1 MRPRKLSGDTD
12 NVTFALP
19 KPEAEALRQVCQRL
33 GISQS
38 ELLRRLVRQAIKTP
52 KAPVDALTRL
62 ERIEEEARR
71 LREEL
76 TQPPAPS
83 A

>member
-33 GISQS
+33 GVSQS
-38 ELLRRLVRQAIKTP
+38 ELLRRLVRQVIKTP

-76 TQPPAPS
+76 TDQGNPLR
-83 A
+83 